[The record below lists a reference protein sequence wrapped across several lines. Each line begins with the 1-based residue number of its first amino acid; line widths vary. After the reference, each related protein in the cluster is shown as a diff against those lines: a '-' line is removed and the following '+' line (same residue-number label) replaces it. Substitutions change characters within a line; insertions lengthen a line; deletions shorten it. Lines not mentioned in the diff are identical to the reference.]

1 VSFINKNIKDVS
13 MRDKQLIVRLTE
25 NEYNLIKE
33 RAQLLGF
40 YNVSEFVRY
49 VSMNTTEIKRSIKN
63 Q

>member
-1 VSFINKNIKDVS
+1 

-49 VSMNTTEIKRSIKN
+49 VSMNTTEIKRSIKT